1 MKMVA
6 RRAAGRAD
14 IADDVALFHML
25 ARMDDEARHMAIAR
39 LDRVA
44 MFDFDI
50 IAIAAKA
57 LGAADGAVGGGVDG
71 GAIGRRDINA
81 VVARDPAGDRVDA
94 HAVGGGER
102 HFFERLAR
110 RHRNAEGR
118 GQAGVAAILSLETA
132 ARSGFLLAE
141 GHPPGMEASSSG
153 SDGTHTHASAAVS
166 AYWCDSTQPIPA
178 TR

>member
-71 GAIGRRDINA
+71 GSLGRRDITA
-81 VVARDPAGDRVDA
+81 VVARGPAGGRVEAND
-94 HAVGGGER
+94 VGGDG
-102 HFFERLAR
+102 
-110 RHRNAEGR
+110 
-118 GQAGVAAILSLETA
+118 
-132 ARSGFLLAE
+132 
-141 GHPPGMEASSSG
+141 GH
-153 SDGTHTHASAAVS
+153 
-166 AYWCDSTQPIPA
+166 
-178 TR
+178 

>member
-71 GAIGRRDINA
+71 GAIGRRDS
-81 VVARDPAGDRVDA
+81 RSEERRV
-94 HAVGGGER
+94 
-102 HFFERLAR
+102 
-110 RHRNAEGR
+110 GR
-118 GQAGVAAILSLETA
+118 ECVRKC
-132 ARSGFLLAE
+132 RSR
-141 GHPPGMEASSSG
+141 G
-153 SDGTHTHASAAVS
+153 S
-166 AYWCDSTQPIPA
+166 PNL
-178 TR
+178 